1 MSQTRGKRKVFVGVV
16 VSDRMDKTVVVAVD
30 KLVRHPLYKKVI
42 RKTSKFYAHDEN
54 NECRVGD
61 IVEIMETR
69 PLSKLKRWRVVR
81 IIQRAKVP
89 LPVAR
94 EEVAEE
100 TEEQLLEEVLGT
112 PAEAQAQPE
121 EVSAEAQNLSQQP
134 TEQQTEQQTNET

>member
-16 VSDRMDKTVVVAVD
+16 VSDKMDKTVVVAVD
-30 KLVRHPLYKKVI
+30 RFVRHPLYKKVI

-54 NECRVGD
+54 NECRIGD

-81 IIQRAKVP
+81 IIQRVKVP

-112 PAEAQAQPE
+112 PSQAQEQPKE
-121 EVSAEAQNLSQQP
+121 IGEEAQNLSQQP
-134 TEQQTEQQTNET
+134 VEQQTNET